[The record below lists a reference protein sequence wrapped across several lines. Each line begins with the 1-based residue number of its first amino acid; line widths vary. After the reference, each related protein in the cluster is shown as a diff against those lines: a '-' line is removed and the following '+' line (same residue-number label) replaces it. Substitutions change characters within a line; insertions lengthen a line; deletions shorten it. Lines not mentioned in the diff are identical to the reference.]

1 MPRSIWKGVISF
13 GMISIP
19 VRLFPATQAKDISFN
34 QLHTECNSRIKYKK
48 WCPTCD
54 REVTDEEI
62 VRGFQYEKDR
72 YAVLT
77 DEDLEKLPVASKHT
91 IELAAFVKAE
101 EIDPVHYEKS
111 YYLEPEEAGLKPY
124 ALLLRA
130 LEEKGVAG
138 VAKIALRNRESLCV
152 LRPSGGALVL
162 DTLYYADEIRTA
174 EKPQVPD
181 VMVSKQELS
190 MAHSL
195 IDLLEEDFEPEKF
208 QDEYRS
214 ALVALVESKK
224 QGKKIVSLPT
234 RTGEKTPDLLSALKA
249 TLEAAKKEKKPSAK
263 APSKRRKVS

>member
-34 QLHTECNSRIKYKK
+34 QLHKECNSRIKYKK

-54 REVTDEEI
+54 REVADDEI

-77 DEDLEKLPVASKHT
+77 EEDLEKLPVASKHT
-91 IELAAFVKAE
+91 IDLAAFVKAE

-124 ALLLRA
+124 ALLMRA

-152 LRPSGGALVL
+152 LRPSDGALVL
-162 DTLYYADEIRTA
+162 DTLYYADEIRTK
-174 EKPQVPD
+174 EKPRIPEVL
-181 VMVSKQELS
+181 VSKQELS

-195 IDLLEEDFEPEKF
+195 IDLLEEDFEPESFK
-208 QDEYRS
+208 DEYRS
-214 ALVALVESKK
+214 AVVGLVETRK
-224 QGKKIVSLPT
+224 QGKRIVSLPK
-234 RTGEKTPDLLSALKA
+234 RSGEKAPDLLSALKA
-249 TLEAAKKEKKPSAK
+249 TLEAAKKEKQPAK
-263 APSKRRKVS
+263 SPAKRRKAS